1 MSNSWE
7 YTESSIFFEW
17 ILNQVHSFKNME
29 HPAKICDD
37 NEEILSFK
45 KFVQIGFK
53 FMAGLEKK
61 FEPGFLS
68 DSKLFEKKKI

>member
-37 NEEILSFK
+37 VGEFCIANNTTYHISFQGDCADDK
-45 KFVQIGFK
+45 DGANI
-53 FMAGLEKK
+53 
-61 FEPGFLS
+61 
-68 DSKLFEKKKI
+68 

>member
-45 KFVQIGFK
+45 I
-53 FMAGLEKK
+53 
-61 FEPGFLS
+61 FLS
-68 DSKLFEKKKI
+68 KLALNSWQGWKKI